1 MSVVSSRGADRFA
14 LGPRSLTGALPA
26 VYYGIRI
33 AASVSIALYASFFLQ
48 LDQPQWAGLTAIIVA
63 QPVLGAALRKG
74 VFRLIGTVAGAA
86 AAVLLVILFP
96 QSRTGFFL
104 GLALWGAL
112 CGYAATALRNFAA
125 YGGVI
130 AGFTTAVIA
139 LDSINAP
146 GRVLTIAISRA
157 STITLGIVTTA
168 LVFSL
173 TDFGHA
179 RQDLAGRLRQIS
191 VEIMSALIQALRFRG
206 GPLQASQAVRR
217 GFVAEVAALDA
228 VIDQAVGES
237 LSVRARAATLQ
248 EALAGLISA
257 MSSWRTIE
265 AHLHE
270 RRRLVAEAG
279 ADAALAALQAS
290 AFPGGGAAEE
300 VSVPAELR
308 DKLYRSAR
316 SLLEFP
322 AADTSA
328 RLLLDQTAKALHGLG
343 QAINGIALLTVPSTA
358 KAVAARPLG
367 RTFDP
372 LVASLNGLRVAAA
385 IAASTLFWVF
395 SEWPNGPMFVT
406 FTMVV
411 SLFYT
416 MQSDQAFDVGLS
428 FAFGCTIAAA
438 AAGLL
443 KFFILPAQEGYLAFS
458 LLLGAFL
465 VPGGALATQP
475 GSIGSIAFLYS
486 VNLIPMLSPEN
497 RMVYDLPD
505 FLNNALAI
513 VVGSIAGVAG
523 YRLIFPLSPA
533 LRARRQ
539 LTAALRDLHRLAA
552 GRWSPSEEAWEVRL
566 YDRMIAL
573 PPSATLLQ
581 RGQLV
586 TALGVGLAILL
597 LRQLAAEVGEQEGV
611 QQMLSALV
619 EGNLKQAETGAAEIA
634 DRHAT
639 KASSNGNVAMQ
650 RFCAC
655 IRQIEEALSSHPEF
669 FSGRG

>member
-1 MSVVSSRGADRFA
+1 MSVVSNPVADRFA
-14 LGPRSLTGALPA
+14 LGLRSLSGALPA
-26 VYYGIRI
+26 VYYGTRI

-86 AAVLLVILFP
+86 AAVLIVILFP

-130 AGFTTAVIA
+130 AGFTTAVVA

-146 GRVLTIAISRA
+146 GQVLTIAISRT

-179 RQDLAGRLRQIS
+179 RRDLAGRLLHVSAQI
-191 VEIMSALIQALRFRG
+191 ISALIQALRFQS
-206 GPLQASQAVRR
+206 GPLEASQAARR
-217 GFVAEVAALDA
+217 ALLVDVAALDA
-228 VIDQAVGES
+228 AIDQAVGES

-265 AHLHE
+265 AHLKE
-270 RRRLVAEAG
+270 RPRLMAEAG
-279 ADAALAALQAS
+279 AEAALSALQAS
-290 AFPGGGAAEE
+290 AFPCASAAEE
-300 VSVPAELR
+300 ISVPAVLR
-308 DKLYRSAR
+308 DKLYRGGR

-328 RLLLDQTAKALHGLG
+328 RLLLDQTGKALHGLG
-343 QAINGIALLTVPSTA
+343 QAMNGIALLAVPSTA

-395 SEWPNGPMFVT
+395 SEWPNGPMFIT

-428 FAFGCTIAAA
+428 LALGCTFAAA
-438 AAGLL
+438 VAGLL
-443 KFFILPAQEGYLAFS
+443 KFFILPTQEVYLAFS

-497 RMVYDLPD
+497 RMVYDLGD

-513 VVGSIAGVAG
+513 LVGSIAGVAG
-523 YRLIFPLSPA
+523 YRLIPPLSPA

-539 LTAALRDLHRLAA
+539 VVAALQD
-552 GRWSPSEEAWEVRL
+552 
-566 YDRMIAL
+566 
-573 PPSATLLQ
+573 LQ
-581 RGQLV
+581 R
-586 TALGVGLAILL
+586 
-597 LRQLAAEVGEQEGV
+597 
-611 QQMLSALV
+611 
-619 EGNLKQAETGAAEIA
+619 
-634 DRHAT
+634 
-639 KASSNGNVAMQ
+639 
-650 RFCAC
+650 
-655 IRQIEEALSSHPEF
+655 
-669 FSGRG
+669 

>member
-1 MSVVSSRGADRFA
+1 MSVVSNPVTDRFA
-14 LGPRSLTGALPA
+14 LGLRSLTGALPA
-26 VYYGIRI
+26 VYYGTRI

-139 LDSINAP
+139 LDAINAP
-146 GRVLTIAISRA
+146 GQVLTIAISRA

-173 TDFGHA
+173 TDFGHS
-179 RQDLAGRLRQIS
+179 RPDLAGRLRHIS
-191 VEIMSALIQALRFRG
+191 VEIMSAIIQTLRFQC
-206 GPLQASQAVRR
+206 GPIEASRSARR
-217 GFVAEVAALDA
+217 ALLVEVAALDA
-228 VIDQAVGES
+228 VIDQAIGES
-237 LSVRARAATLQ
+237 LSVRARAATLK

-265 AHLHE
+265 AHLNE
-270 RRRLVAEAG
+270 RPRLVAEAG
-279 ADAALAALQAS
+279 AEAALSALQAS
-290 AFPGGGAAEE
+290 AFPGASAAEE
-300 VSVPAELR
+300 VSMPAALR
-308 DKLYRSAR
+308 DKLYRSGR

-322 AADTSA
+322 TADPSA
-328 RLLLDQTAKALHGLG
+328 RLLLDQTGKALHGLG
-343 QAINGIALLTVPSTA
+343 QAMNGIALLAVPSTA
-358 KAVAARPLG
+358 KAVAARPFG

-385 IAASTLFWVF
+385 IAAATLFWVF
-395 SEWPNGPMFVT
+395 SEWPNGPMFIT
-406 FTMVV
+406 FTMVT

-416 MQSDQAFDVGLS
+416 MQNDQAFDVGLS
-428 FAFGCTIAAA
+428 LAFGCTVAAA
-438 AAGLL
+438 VAGLL
-443 KFFILPAQEGYLAFS
+443 KFFILPTQEGYLAFS

-486 VNLIPMLSPEN
+486 VNLIPMLNPAN

-505 FLNNALAI
+505 FLNGALAI
-513 VVGSIAGVAG
+513 VVGSIAGVTG
-523 YRLIFPLSPA
+523 YRLIPPLSPA

-539 LTAALRDLHRLAA
+539 VVAALQDLQRLAA
-552 GRWSPSEEAWEVRL
+552 GRWSPPEELWEVRL

-573 PPSATLLQ
+573 PSIATLLQ

-586 TALGVGLAILL
+586 AALGVGLAILP
-597 LRQLAAEVGEQEGV
+597 LRQLAAAVGEQEGV
-611 QQMLSALV
+611 QQMLSALA
-619 EGNLKQAETGAAEIA
+619 EGDFKQAETGAAEIA
-634 DRHAT
+634 DRHAP
-639 KASSNGNVAMQ
+639 KENSNGNVAMQ

-669 FSGRG
+669 FSARG

>member
-1 MSVVSSRGADRFA
+1 
-14 LGPRSLTGALPA
+14 L
-26 VYYGIRI
+26 
-33 AASVSIALYASFFLQ
+33 LQ
-48 LDQPQWAGLTAIIVA
+48 LDQPQWAALTAIIVA

-130 AGFTTAVIA
+130 AGFTTAVVA

-146 GRVLTIAISRA
+146 GQVLTIAISRA

-179 RQDLAGRLRQIS
+179 RQDLAVRLRHVSAQI
-191 VEIMSALIQALRFRG
+191 ISALIQALRLQS
-206 GPLQASQAVRR
+206 GPLEASQAARR
-217 GFVAEVAALDA
+217 ALLVEVAALDA

-270 RRRLVAEAG
+270 RPRLVAEAG
-279 ADAALAALQAS
+279 TEAALSALQAS
-290 AFPGGGAAEE
+290 AFSGVSGAEE
-300 VSVPAELR
+300 ISVPAVLR
-308 DKLYRSAR
+308 DKLDRSGR
-316 SLLEFP
+316 SLLELP

-343 QAINGIALLTVPSTA
+343 QAMNGIALLAVPSTA
-358 KAVAARPLG
+358 KAVAARPLR

-372 LVASLNGLRVAAA
+372 VVASLNGLRVAAA

-395 SEWPNGPMFVT
+395 SEWPNGPMFIT

-428 FAFGCTIAAA
+428 LAFGCTFAAA

-443 KFFILPAQEGYLAFS
+443 KFFILPTQEGYLAFS

-465 VPGGALATQP
+465 VPGGALATRP
-475 GSIGSIAFLYS
+475 GSIGTIAFFYS
-486 VNLIPMLSPEN
+486 VNLIPMLSPAN

-513 VVGSIAGVAG
+513 VLGSIAGVAG
-523 YRLIFPLSPA
+523 YRLIPPLSPA

-539 LTAALRDLHRLAA
+539 VVAALQDLQRLASR
-552 GRWSPSEEAWEVRL
+552 RWSPPEEMWEVRL

-586 TALGVGLAILL
+586 TALGVGLAILP
-597 LRQLAAEVGEQEGV
+597 LRRLAAAVGEEKSV
-611 QQMLSALV
+611 QQMLSALA
-619 EGNLKQAETGAAEIA
+619 EGNVKQAETRGAEIA
-634 DRHAT
+634 DRCAP
-639 KASSNGNVAMQ
+639 KASSNGDVAMQ

-655 IRQIEEALSSHPEF
+655 IRQIEEALTSHPEF